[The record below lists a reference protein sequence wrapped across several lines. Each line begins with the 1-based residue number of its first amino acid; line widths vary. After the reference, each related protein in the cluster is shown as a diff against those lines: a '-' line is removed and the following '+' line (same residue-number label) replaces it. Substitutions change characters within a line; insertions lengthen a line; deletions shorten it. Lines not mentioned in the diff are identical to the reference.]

1 MYLSNNLK
9 WKWWT
14 DLETDKIDCIWVEG
28 KTFKGENFLVDCM
41 YGPQDSSSYLQ
52 KDFNKNLNKMLTK
65 INNKSVDMFLL
76 GVININYLVKS
87 SHKEIKELFM
97 THRLPQLV
105 KLPPCVT
112 QETKFLIDVIMTNRP
127 SKSLTIEFEWS
138 WLCYVCT

>member
-1 MYLSNNLK
+1 
-9 WKWWT
+9 
-14 DLETDKIDCIWVEG
+14 
-28 KTFKGENFLVDCM
+28 M
-41 YGPQDSSSYLQ
+41 YGPQDSSRYLQ

-87 SHKEIKELFM
+87 SHKEIKKLFM

-127 SKSLTIEFEWS
+127 SKSLTTEFE
-138 WLCYVCT
+138 